1 VNAGAAFQSNRD
13 LEKRSIQQEQPMAR
27 AAGGTSRRPKLGQNF
42 LTDRSAAAR
51 IVDALGDV
59 SQSTVIEIGPGRGVL
74 TDLLVGHAKHVI
86 AIELDRVLGA
96 QLRMKYAHRSGI
108 EILEG
113 DVLDID
119 FDSLLRR
126 PRVAGQVNQ
135 PFIGP
140 ARVVGNLPYYITSP
154 ILQHLFSFDQLIS
167 IIVILVQREVADRI
181 TAKAGNR
188 QYGLLSATV
197 QFYARVEKLFTLPPG
212 AFSPPPKVHST
223 LLRLTIE
230 PQEESLGVR
239 AADFLDF
246 LKLSFGQ
253 KRKTLINNLKSRY
266 PEAEIKAALQKAGVK
281 PDARAE
287 ALPLAKA
294 AAVLKTLTPSGDRVI
309 G

>member
-1 VNAGAAFQSNRD
+1 
-13 LEKRSIQQEQPMAR
+13 MAR
-27 AAGGTSRRPKLGQNF
+27 AAAGANRRPKLGQNF
-42 LTDRSAAAR
+42 LTDHSAGAR
-51 IVDALGDV
+51 IVEALGDV
-59 SQSTVIEIGPGRGVL
+59 SDSTVIEIGPGRGVL
-74 TDLLVGHAKHVI
+74 TDLLVGRARHVI

-96 QLRMKYAHRSGI
+96 QLRMKYANRPGI

-154 ILQHLFSFDQLIS
+154 ILQHLFSFGPLFS
-167 IIVILVQREVADRI
+167 ILVILVQREVADRM
-181 TAKAGNR
+181 TAKPGSSE
-188 QYGLLSATV
+188 YGLLSATV
-197 QFYARVEKLFTLPPG
+197 QFYARVEKLFTLPPD
-212 AFSPPPKVHST
+212 AFSPTPKVHST

-230 PQEESLGVR
+230 SQEKALGVQ
-239 AADFLDF
+239 AGEFLDF

-253 KRKTLINNLKSRY
+253 KRKTLINNLKLRY
-266 PEAEIKAALQKAGVK
+266 AEAEIKAALQKAGVK
-281 PDARAE
+281 SDVRAE

-294 AAVLKTLTPSGDRVI
+294 AAVFKALTT
-309 G
+309 